1 MEIQKKNRFVEFF
14 KTYGMYCAI
23 GLMVF
28 VVALTFTLMASLGK
42 GVQTSTENLN
52 FALPMQEALLVK
64 DFSNQELQKNDTLNQ
79 WEAHLAVDLASD
91 KTDVY
96 SVLDGKVAAV
106 NYDILDGHTIKIEH
120 ASGLVSIYSSLD
132 ENLLV
137 KVGDKVGAGQK
148 IGSASES
155 ATGEADL
162 GGHLHFSL
170 QKDGKY
176 VDPNDY
182 LDLQSK

>member
-14 KTYGMYCAI
+14 KTYGMYCAV

-28 VVALTFTLMASLGK
+28 VIALTFTLVATLNS
-42 GVQTSTENLN
+42 GVQTSVDNLN
-52 FALPMQEALLVK
+52 FALPMQEALLIK

-79 WEAHLAVDLASD
+79 WEAHLGVDLAGD
-91 KTDVY
+91 KSDVY
-96 SVLDGKVAAV
+96 SVLDGKVVMAE
-106 NYDILDGHTIKIEH
+106 YDLLEGYTVEIQHSNGIM
-120 ASGLVSIYSSLD
+120 SIYSSLD

-137 KVGDKVGAGQK
+137 KVGDSVGAGQK

-155 ATGEADL
+155 ANGEADL
-162 GGHLHFSL
+162 GGHLHFSM
-170 QKDGKY
+170 KRDGKY

-182 LDLQSK
+182 LDLQAK

>member
-14 KTYGMYCAI
+14 KTYGIYCAV
-23 GLMVF
+23 GLLIF
-28 VVALTFTLMASLGK
+28 VIAFTFTLVAGLNG
-42 GVQTSTENLN
+42 GVQTSVENLN

-91 KTDVY
+91 LTDVY
-96 SVLDGKVAAV
+96 CVLDGVV
-106 NYDILDGHTIKIEH
+106 DNVSYDMLEGYTVKIKH
-120 ASGLVSIYSSLD
+120 ADGLVSIYASLD

-137 KVGDKVGAGQK
+137 KAGDKVGTGQK

-155 ATGEADL
+155 ATAEADM
-162 GGHLHFSL
+162 GGHLHFSM
-170 QKDGKY
+170 QKDGKF